1 MASYSIKDIEL
12 LSGIKAHTLRIW
24 EQRYNFL
31 EPKRTETNIR
41 FYDDEQLKKILNIS
55 LLYKHGYKI
64 SKIDQL
70 TEDKLREE
78 VLKIHTHSSSNEVFM
93 DTLIHCTLEFD
104 EMLFTKTLNQIL
116 SKQSFEMGISEVV
129 FPFLQR
135 IGLLWTT
142 GSIRPVQEHFISN
155 LIRKKIIS
163 ATEALNNSLPEQQR
177 NRFVLFLPEH
187 EMHELLLL
195 FSDYVIR
202 KAGHDT
208 VYVGNCVPWE
218 DMEFIRSKFQPDFLV
233 SFFSTPFPSAGIQQ
247 FVSHMS
253 ASFPSCK
260 ILLGGGV
267 MKAEIHEVPSN
278 VFLCTSYPEF
288 TVHLG
293 PKKQ

>member
-1 MASYSIKDIEL
+1 MATYSIKDIEL

-70 TEDKLREE
+70 SNEKIKEE
-78 VLKIHTHSSSNEVFM
+78 VLRIHQQSTSNDLFM

-104 EMLFTKTLNQIL
+104 EALFTQTLNQIL
-116 SKQSFEMGISEVV
+116 SLQSFEIGISEVV

-135 IGLLWTT
+135 IGGLWTT
-142 GSIRPVQEHFISN
+142 GSIRPIQEHFISN

-163 ATEALNNSLPEQQR
+163 ATEALPENTR
-177 NRFVLFLPEH
+177 DDRKKFVLFLPEH
-187 EMHELLLL
+187 EMHEMLLL
-195 FSDYVIR
+195 FSDYIIR
-202 KAGHDT
+202 KAGHQT

-218 DMEFIRSKFQPDFLV
+218 DIEFIQSKFNPDALV
-233 SFFSTPFPSAGIQQ
+233 SFFSNPFPAQGLSNFINR
-247 FVSHMS
+247 MS
-253 ASFPSCK
+253 ESFPHCQ
-260 ILLGGGV
+260 ILLGGSV
-267 MKAEIHEVPSN
+267 LQDEILSIPQN
-278 VFLCTSYPEF
+278 VSVCHSYKEF
-288 TVHLG
+288 VSHLT
-293 PKKQ
+293 